1 MKIGFDGKRFF
12 HNASGLGN
20 YSRDLLRILARHLPQ
35 NQYVLFDR
43 KDSGRGQDILSAPN
57 VSFSPLTP
65 GIFARQ
71 LQMGRD
77 ACAADCDIFHGLS
90 GELPLRWGNRKIRKV
105 VTIHDLI
112 FRIYPEYY
120 NFFDREI
127 HFRKFRNA
135 ALAADVVVAISEQTK
150 ADIVHYL
157 NIPENKIRVIYQG
170 CSHLFKTPYS
180 REEMNRVKN
189 KYNLPEKFLLNVGT
203 VEERKNGLSIAKA
216 IRDTDLPLVFIGRET
231 AYANAIRNVSLPRQ
245 VRFLKDVSNEE
256 LAVIYRL
263 ATLFIYPSVYE
274 GFGIPVIEALFSGT
288 PVITNREGVFREA
301 GGPSTVYADVQNI
314 SDLRTKI
321 LHLWN
326 DEDLRSKIAQD
337 GGRFVQKFNDEVIAR
352 QWAELYE
359 SLLR

>member
-20 YSRDLLRILARHLPQ
+20 YSRDLLRILAHHLPD

-43 KDSGRGQDILSAPN
+43 KDSGRGQDILSSPN
-57 VSFSPLTP
+57 VAFSPVTP

-77 ACAADCDIFHGLS
+77 ACTAGCDIFHGLS
-90 GELPLRWGNRKIRKV
+90 GELPLRWGSRQIRKV

-120 NFFDREI
+120 TFFDRQI

-135 ALAADVVVAISEQTK
+135 VLAADAVVAISEQTK

-157 NIPENKIRVIYQG
+157 KIPESKIHVIYQG
-170 CSHLFKTPYS
+170 CSHLFKTRYTP
-180 REEMNRVKN
+180 EQKNRVKN
-189 KYNLPEKFLLNVGT
+189 KYSLPDNFLLNVGT
-203 VEERKNGLSIAKA
+203 IEKRKNGLSIAEA
-216 IRDTDLPLVFIGRET
+216 IRGTDLPLIFIGRET
-231 AYANAIRNVSLPRQ
+231 AYANAIRNVSDPGQ

-256 LAVIYRL
+256 LAIIYQL
-263 ATLFIYPSVYE
+263 ATIFIYPSVYE

-288 PVITNREGVFREA
+288 PVITNQDGVFREA
-301 GGPSTVYADVQNI
+301 GGDSTVYADVQNI
-314 SDLRTKI
+314 SGLRTKI

-326 DEDLRSKIAQD
+326 DENRRNKIAQE
-337 GGRFVQKFNDEVIAR
+337 GGRFVQKFSDEVIAR
-352 QWAELYE
+352 QWAQLYE

>member
-20 YSRDLLRILARHLPQ
+20 YSRDLLRILAHHLPQ

-43 KDSGRGQDILSAPN
+43 KNSGRAQDVLSSPN
-57 VSFSPLTP
+57 VTFSPVTP

-77 ACAADCDIFHGLS
+77 ASAADCDIFHGLS

-120 NFFDREI
+120 TFFDREI

-135 ALAADVVVAISEQTK
+135 ALAADAVVAISEQTK

-157 NIPENKIRVIYQG
+157 NIPESKIHVIYQG
-170 CSHLFKTPYS
+170 CSHLFKTRYTS
-180 REEMNRVKN
+180 EQKNRVKN
-189 KYNLPEKFLLNVGT
+189 KYNLPENFLLNVGT
-203 VEERKNGLSIAKA
+203 IEKRKNGLSIAEA
-216 IRDTDLPLVFIGRET
+216 IRGTDLPLVFIGREK
-231 AYANAIRNVSLPRQ
+231 AYADRIRKSSDEKQ
-245 VRFLKDVSNEE
+245 VRFLRDVSNED
-256 LAVIYRL
+256 LAVIYQS
-263 ATLFIYPSVYE
+263 ATLFIYPSLYE

-288 PVITNREGVFREA
+288 PVITNRDGVFREA
-301 GGPSTVYADVQNI
+301 GGDYTVYADVQNI

-321 LHLWN
+321 VHLWN
-326 DEDLRSKIAQD
+326 DESLRNKIAQE
-337 GGRFVQKFNDEVIAR
+337 GSRFVQKFSDEVIAR
-352 QWAELYE
+352 QWAQLYD
-359 SLLR
+359 SLLS